1 MVRIW
6 ENGKKTEI
14 KEIDILNEDYKNE
27 IVVLK

>member
-27 IVVLK
+27 IVVLN